1 MAAPRLSVN
10 VASIKETGLDL
21 PLELGEDW
29 FSRWQE
35 EDPDLEF
42 AGPGSIQVK
51 LRVEKHGRDILLR
64 GHLKGRL
71 ELQCSRCLTPFAAPV
86 EADFDLLL
94 VPGPE
99 PVTAEPEELTAT
111 DLDLDFYTG
120 EVVDLEAILRE
131 QILLLL
137 PLKPLCAESCRG
149 LCPHCGA
156 DLNQET
162 CACGVDKSSSPFAA
176 LAKLKI

>member
-1 MAAPRLSVN
+1 MATPRLSIN
-10 VASIKETGLDL
+10 AASIKETGLDL

-29 FSRWQE
+29 FNRWQQ

-42 AGPGSIQVK
+42 AGPGSINAK
-51 LRVEKHGRDILLR
+51 IRVEKHGRDILLR
-64 GHLKGRL
+64 GHLAGRL
-71 ELQCSRCLTPFAAPV
+71 ELNCSRCLTPFTGPV

-99 PVTAEPEELTAT
+99 PVTAEPEELNAT
-111 DLDLDFYTG
+111 DLDLDYYSG
-120 EVVDLEAILRE
+120 EIVNLEAILRE
-131 QILLLL
+131 QILLQL

-156 DLNQET
+156 DLNTET
-162 CACGVDKSSSPFAA
+162 CRCKEGKSSSPFAA